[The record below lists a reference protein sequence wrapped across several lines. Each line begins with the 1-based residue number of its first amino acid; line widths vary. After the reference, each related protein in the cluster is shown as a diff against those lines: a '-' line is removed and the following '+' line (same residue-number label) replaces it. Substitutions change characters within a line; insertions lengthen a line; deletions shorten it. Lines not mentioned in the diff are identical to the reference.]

1 MEDLEVPCVGDQAFA
16 GYCGQGCTAL
26 EEQADVASLAIL
38 VRRAHQV
45 REIDGVEG
53 SGSDALAEAGHDK
66 GV

>member
-1 MEDLEVPCVGDQAFA
+1 MEDLEVPYVGDQAFA

-26 EEQADVASLAIL
+26 EEQVDVTSLAIL

-45 REIDGVEG
+45 CEIDGVEG
-53 SGSDALAEAGHDK
+53 SGYDALAEADHDE